1 MRWRLWRLLWG
12 RRSSRDCCLILASS
26 NLKRRRTKL
35 VREAK
40 GAAVHR
46 LAAPRRGYTV
56 AMPMASST
64 HTNTGWQ
71 RSKLV
76 FANLQKVLGFR
87 NFLWGPRSS
96 RNCGLILASSNL
108 KRRRTKL
115 VRKAKGATIHCH
127 APRLHSGHAYCQQHT
142 HKHWLTM
149 FKASLCKLAKNVGL
163 P

>member
-1 MRWRLWRLLWG
+1 MAYIKTRKNSSEINWPLDKEENFQRQLTEQPLENWGFSRSITTLHSECVRWRLWRLLWG

-40 GAAVHR
+40 GAAVQRHAAR
-46 LAAPRRGYTV
+46 HAAPRRHYTV

-76 FANLQKVLGFR
+76 FAKLQKFWVAVIFSRLLELNYSVESTVL
-87 NFLWGPRSS
+87 N
-96 RNCGLILASSNL
+96 A
-108 KRRRTKL
+108 
-115 VRKAKGATIHCH
+115 
-127 APRLHSGHAYCQQHT
+127 
-142 HKHWLTM
+142 
-149 FKASLCKLAKNVGL
+149 
-163 P
+163 